1 MKKWFLKIVTSFMA
15 LSLVACS
22 PANPVSDVDSG
33 DNVDNISGAVDYHIG
48 IVTGTTSQSEDEV
61 RGAENFIEEYGSVD
75 DGGMVKH
82 VIYPDNFN
90 QEQETVISQIVGL
103 ADDAKMKA
111 IVVNQGI
118 PGTSAAFAQIREL
131 RPDILLL
138 SGEAQ
143 EDPAVIS
150 QSADLVVTAD
160 NLNRGYL
167 MILAAKKLGA
177 DTFVHASFP
186 RHMSVEILS
195 RRRTI
200 MAEAAKDL
208 GIRFIEE
215 TISDPLS
222 DVGMAG
228 AQQQM
233 LERVPAWVEQY
244 GTNTV
249 FFTTNDGLTEPLIKR
264 VAELGAMF
272 VEADLPSP
280 LMGYPGAFGI
290 DLVNEAGDWEAILN
304 KVEEVVVD
312 NGGSGR
318 MGTWAYSFNYTTT
331 VALLDFAKRV
341 IDGEADLKST
351 DDLFESYQKYTPGAK
366 WNGSTYYDPVSDTNY
381 ENLILVYGDTYIF
394 GQGYLNQTE
403 EVIPDKYIKLR

>member
-143 EDPAVIS
+143 RI
-150 QSADLVVTAD
+150 
-160 NLNRGYL
+160 
-167 MILAAKKLGA
+167 
-177 DTFVHASFP
+177 
-186 RHMSVEILS
+186 
-195 RRRTI
+195 RR
-200 MAEAAKDL
+200 L
-208 GIRFIEE
+208 
-215 TISDPLS
+215 
-222 DVGMAG
+222 
-228 AQQQM
+228 
-233 LERVPAWVEQY
+233 
-244 GTNTV
+244 
-249 FFTTNDGLTEPLIKR
+249 
-264 VAELGAMF
+264 
-272 VEADLPSP
+272 
-280 LMGYPGAFGI
+280 
-290 DLVNEAGDWEAILN
+290 
-304 KVEEVVVD
+304 
-312 NGGSGR
+312 
-318 MGTWAYSFNYTTT
+318 
-331 VALLDFAKRV
+331 
-341 IDGEADLKST
+341 
-351 DDLFESYQKYTPGAK
+351 
-366 WNGSTYYDPVSDTNY
+366 
-381 ENLILVYGDTYIF
+381 
-394 GQGYLNQTE
+394 
-403 EVIPDKYIKLR
+403 